1 MATLDLSVG
10 YGSEFIDQVND
21 LFYCNKCGLV
31 ARRLTLTGCCGES
44 YCHTCIAE
52 ICQQGRPC
60 PDCGKKRFTILEQL
74 KYQQRIKALRAY
86 CSMKER
92 GCGWSG
98 TLEQLDTH
106 LDPDQDSC
114 QYVDTKCPLNC
125 SVTIPKNKVEQHVAE
140 ECAKR
145 PHVCQHCAF
154 KATYEEVMGTHLS
167 ECKYVPLQCPNRCG
181 VTCDREDMED
191 HMKMCRLEEV
201 MCMFQ
206 RVGCKERF
214 VREDEGD
221 HSEKSIQQHLIL
233 TAAEAIEANEQ
244 LERKLQDQEQR
255 MEKWEQKVSF
265 LEHKLMEQEKRLQ
278 EKRLHEQEINPEQ
291 EKKLQDQEK
300 QLQEQYQAIQQQKQ
314 NQLEKKLERQAEE
327 IKSLQ
332 DTVGRNNLLL
342 DTLTKNFDDASRRFE
357 VRNFNASVANKAIWK
372 SAAMY
377 THTNGYKFFIEVN
390 LSLLDSDMVVILYR
404 PMQGEYDDQLK
415 WPVEA
420 TITIAMLNQHG
431 GEDEEC
437 TETTVWRRPSAGRED
452 LTWVDGL
459 NLYFVEKYKLKDMV
473 FNDTMYFH
481 VKQVVFK

>member
-1 MATLDLSVG
+1 MATINLSVG
-10 YGSEFIDQVND
+10 YGSEFIDQVNEV
-21 LFYCNKCGLV
+21 FYCNKCGLV

-60 PDCGKKRFTILEQL
+60 PDCGKKSFTILEQL

-106 LDPDQDSC
+106 LHPDQDSC

-140 ECAKR
+140 ECTKR
-145 PHVCQHCAF
+145 LYVCQHCAF

-201 MCMFQ
+201 VCMFQ

-255 MEKWEQKVSF
+255 MEKWE
-265 LEHKLMEQEKRLQ
+265 HKLMEQEKRLQ
-278 EKRLHEQEINPEQ
+278 EQEIKLLREQ

-300 QLQEQYQAIQQQKQ
+300 QLQEHYQAMQEQYQAIQQQKQ
-314 NQLEKKLERQAEE
+314 NQLEKKLDRQAEE

-332 DTVGRNNLLL
+332 YTVGRKDLLL
-342 DTLTKNFDDASRRFE
+342 DTLTKHFDDASRRFE
-357 VRNFNASVANKAIWK
+357 VRNFHTISNKATWT
-372 SAAMY
+372 SPAMY
-377 THTNGYKFFIEVN
+377 THTNGYKFFIEVTFA
-390 LSLLDSDMVVILYR
+390 LMETMCVILY
-404 PMQGEYDDQLK
+404 PIQGEYDDQLK

-420 TITIAMLNQHG
+420 TITIAMLNQQG

-437 TETTVWRRPSAGRED
+437 TKTTGWSRPSGDIRD
-452 LTWVDGL
+452 DPIWFDSL
-459 NLYFVEKYKLKDMV
+459 NLYFKDKSKLKCMV

-481 VKQVVFK
+481 VKQVVFNK

>member
-1 MATLDLSVG
+1 MAALNLSVG

-21 LFYCNKCGLV
+21 FFYCNKCGLV
-31 ARRLTLTGCCGES
+31 ARRLTLTCCCGES
-44 YCHTCIAE
+44 YCHACIAE

-60 PDCGKKRFTILEQL
+60 PDCGKKSFTILEQL

-140 ECAKR
+140 ECTKR
-145 PHVCQHCAF
+145 LYVCQHCAF

-191 HMKMCRLEEV
+191 HMNMCRLEEV
-201 MCMFQ
+201 VCMF
-206 RVGCKERF
+206 RGVGCKERF

-233 TAAEAIEANEQ
+233 TAAEAIKANEQ
-244 LERKLQDQEQR
+244 LERKLQDQEQ
-255 MEKWEQKVSF
+255 KVSL

-278 EKRLHEQEINPEQ
+278 EQEIKREQ

-314 NQLEKKLERQAEE
+314 NQLEKKLDRQAEE
-327 IKSLQ
+327 IRSLQ
-332 DTVGRNNLLL
+332 DTVGRKDLFL
-342 DTLTKNFDDASRRFE
+342 DTLTKNFDDVSRRFE
-357 VRNFNASVANKAIWK
+357 VRNFHTAISNKATWT
-372 SAAMY
+372 SPAMY
-377 THTNGYKFFIEVN
+377 THTNGYKFFIDLNFAVET
-390 LSLLDSDMVVILYR
+390 MAVVLY
-404 PMQGEYDDQLK
+404 PIQGEYDDQLK
-415 WPVEA
+415 WPVKA
-420 TITIAMLNQHG
+420 TITIAILNQHG

-437 TETTVWRRPSAGRED
+437 TRTMGWRRPSAGTRED
-452 LTWVDGL
+452 PKWFTSLNFVD
-459 NLYFVEKYKLKDMV
+459 KSKLKYMV
-473 FNDTMYFH
+473 FNDTVYFH

>member
-1 MATLDLSVG
+1 MATLNLSVG

-21 LFYCNKCGLV
+21 LFYCNKCALV
-31 ARRLTLTGCCGES
+31 ARRLTLTGCCGET
-44 YCHTCIAE
+44 YCHACIAD
-52 ICQQGRPC
+52 ICQQGKPC
-60 PDCGKKRFTILEQL
+60 PDCGKKSFTILEQL
-74 KYQQRIKALRAY
+74 KYQQRIKSLRAY

-114 QYVDTKCPLNC
+114 QYVNTKCPLNC

-145 PHVCQHCAF
+145 PHVCQHCGF

-201 MCMFQ
+201 VCMFQ

-233 TAAEAIEANEQ
+233 AAAEAIKANEQ
-244 LERKLQDQEQR
+244 LERKSQNQEQR
-255 MEKWEQKVSF
+255 MEKWEQKVGL

-278 EKRLHEQEINPEQ
+278 EQEINREQ

-314 NQLEKKLERQAEE
+314 NQLEKRLDRQAEE
-327 IKSLQ
+327 IKSK
-332 DTVGRNNLLL
+332 DLLL
-342 DTLTKNFDDASRRFE
+342 DTLMKNFNDASRRFE
-357 VRNFNASVANKAIWK
+357 VRNFNKVVADEATWK

-390 LSLLDSDMVVILYR
+390 FAFYSKMMVILYR

-415 WPVEA
+415 WPFEA

-437 TETTVWRRPSAGRED
+437 TKTIEWSRPSAGRE
-452 LTWVDGL
+452 
-459 NLYFVEKYKLKDMV
+459 NLIWFDSFVIDNSKLKDMV

-481 VKQVVFK
+481 VKQVVF